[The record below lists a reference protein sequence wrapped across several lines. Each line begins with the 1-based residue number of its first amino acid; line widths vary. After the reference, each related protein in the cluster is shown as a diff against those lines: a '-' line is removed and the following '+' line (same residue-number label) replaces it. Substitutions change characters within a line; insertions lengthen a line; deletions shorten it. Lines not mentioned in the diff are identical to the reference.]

1 MGKFVQWLQALALVW
16 GAPGILLVA
25 FLDSSILSL
34 PEIADLLV
42 IWMVTTHPSR
52 FVLYVVCATVGSLVG
67 CLMLFA
73 IGKKGGEALMRR
85 QFSSRNVERT
95 MAAFRRH
102 GVMAVLVPSILPPP
116 APFKIFVLLAGVAE
130 ISVAR
135 FSTAILIGRGA
146 RYFVEGLLALWYGER
161 AMAYI
166 RDHGV
171 TVALVAVAVLGLGF
185 VMYLAWQRRRPNDVL
200 DAKR

>member
-1 MGKFVQWLQALALVW
+1 MSRFVQWIQALALTM

-52 FVLYVVCATVGSLVG
+52 FALYVTCATVGSLFG
-67 CLMLFA
+67 CLALFA
-73 IGKKGGEALMRR
+73 IGRKGGESLMRR
-85 QFSSRNVERT
+85 RFSSDRVERT
-95 MAAFRRH
+95 LAAFRRH

-130 ISVAR
+130 ISVGR
-135 FSTAILIGRGA
+135 FATAILIGRGF

-161 AMAYI
+161 AMAFM
-166 RDHGV
+166 REHSAGV
-171 TVALVAVAVLGLGF
+171 AFAAVAILGLGF
-185 VMYLAWQRRRPNDVL
+185 LVYLRLSRKKA
-200 DAKR
+200 A

>member
-1 MGKFVQWLQALALVW
+1 MSKFVDSIQMLALAW
-16 GAPGILLVA
+16 GASGILLVA

-42 IWMVTTHPSR
+42 VWMVTMHPAR
-52 FVLYVVCATVGSLVG
+52 FTLYVACATAGSLAG
-67 CLMLFA
+67 CLGLFY

-85 QFSSRNVERT
+85 RFHGPHVDRT
-95 MAAFRRH
+95 LAAFQRH

-130 ISVAR
+130 ISAAR

-146 RYFVEGLLALWYGER
+146 RYFIEGLLALWYGER
-161 AMAYI
+161 ALAFM

-171 TVALVAVAVLGLGF
+171 AVALAAVAVLGIGF
-185 VMYLAWQRRRPNDVL
+185 LLYLAWQQQKKK
-200 DAKR
+200 AAQSA